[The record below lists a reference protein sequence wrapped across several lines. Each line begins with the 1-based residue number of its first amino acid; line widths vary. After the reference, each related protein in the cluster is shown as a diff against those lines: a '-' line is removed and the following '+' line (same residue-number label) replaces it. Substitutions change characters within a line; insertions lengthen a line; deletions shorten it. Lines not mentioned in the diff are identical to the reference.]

1 MAIQNTGGAEV
12 ELTYGGKTSSGPARG
27 VYHIKVVEHEK
38 GMSQGDPNA
47 VDKKTGKKK
56 PKPPRPFLG
65 LALEVTKKDKF
76 HPSKVGKK
84 LLTDKT
90 YFAVASDETD
100 KREMMA
106 GMVKRKLFDGFGIP
120 WSKDAKKLTGQ
131 LFIDKEAY
139 VWVDLG
145 KDEGD
150 GTERRTQIQ
159 AISQDITKL
168 PKAALAWVEEAK
180 ANGASASEEAV
191 ESTEEAIDEAPAAAA
206 PARRR

>member
-47 VDKKTGKKK
+47 VDKKTVK
-56 PKPPRPFLG
+56 
-65 LALEVTKKDKF
+65 KKDKF
-76 HPSKVGKK
+76 HPSKVGKQ

-180 ANGASASEEAV
+180 ANGASATEEAV